1 MNAEINENDAIKLND
16 QQMDSPSKNPAQGTP
31 VNH

>member
-1 MNAEINENDAIKLND
+1 MNAEINENDAIQLND
-16 QQMDSPSKNPAQGTP
+16 QQMASPSKLPAQGTP